1 LVVMMRSMGV
11 LVMFVSLGLP
21 AAASAQ
27 AGSVDWVDIDCRQS
41 RIGPTDGLRCRATDK
56 LTSDALSTGEGLY
69 RFWNASGSVED
80 TKYYYYVAEA
90 LSAKAA
96 IVAKPDLADAVRGRS
111 PQGRGSANMSEVRQR
126 QDADVVSF
134 ESAAKESCIGI
145 RKTGP
150 GNGQGA
156 KWVLYATRCVPQGQP
171 VTDGDIA
178 AFVRHARIR
187 E

>member
-1 LVVMMRSMGV
+1 MVTMRSMSG
-11 LVMFVSLGLP
+11 LVMLVSLVLP
-21 AAASAQ
+21 AIASAQ
-27 AGSVDWVDIDCRQS
+27 AGIVDWADIDCAIS
-41 RIGPTDGLRCRATDK
+41 RIEPTDGLRCRATDK
-56 LTSDALSTGEGLY
+56 LTHDALSTGEGLY
-69 RFWNASGSVED
+69 RFWNASGSIED
-80 TKYYYYVAEA
+80 IKYYYYVAEA
-90 LSAKAA
+90 LSAKATV
-96 IVAKPDLADAVRGRS
+96 VARQDLPDAVRGRS
-111 PQGRGSANMSEVRQR
+111 PQGRGSANMSDVHQR

-156 KWVLYATRCVPQGQP
+156 KWVLYATRCVPSDKP

-178 AFVRHARIR
+178 AFVRQARIR

>member
-1 LVVMMRSMGV
+1 MMRSICGLMI
-11 LVMFVSLGLP
+11 LMSLWLP
-21 AAASAQ
+21 AVASAQ
-27 AGSVDWVDIDCRQS
+27 AGSVDWVDIDCAQS
-41 RIGPTDGLRCRATDK
+41 RIGPTDGLRCRATNK
-56 LTSDALSTGEGLY
+56 LTDDGLSTGEGFY

-96 IVAKPDLADAVRGRS
+96 IAAKQDLPDALRGRS
-111 PQGRGSANMSEVRQR
+111 PQGRGSANMSDVHQR
-126 QDADVVSF
+126 QDAELVSF
-134 ESAAKESCIGI
+134 QSAAKESCIGL

-156 KWVLYATRCVPQGQP
+156 KWVLYATRCVPPGQS

-178 AFVRHARIR
+178 SFVRHARIR

>member
-1 LVVMMRSMGV
+1 MAV
-11 LVMFVSLGLP
+11 LVILISLWLP
-21 AAASAQ
+21 AVAFAQ
-27 AGSVDWVDIDCRQS
+27 AGSVDWMDIDCTQS
-41 RIGPTDGLRCRATDK
+41 RIGPTDGLHCRATGK
-56 LTSDALSTGEGLY
+56 LTHDALSTGEGLY
-69 RFWNASGSVED
+69 RFWNASGIVED
-80 TKYYYYVAEA
+80 TKYYYYVVEA

-96 IVAKPDLADAVRGRS
+96 IVSKQDLADAVRGRS
-111 PQGRGSANMSEVRQR
+111 PQGRGSANMSEVSQR

-145 RKTGP
+145 RKTGS
-150 GNGQGA
+150 GNAQGA